1 MITPLVDPVV
11 TSNAVES
18 ISSWQPT
25 LTGILIVLMIGTMAV
40 GRFGADLVMMGTL
53 LILLLAGILQP
64 SEAIAGF
71 ANEGVITVAMLYIVA
86 SAMRETGAMARITTM
101 VLGKPKTER
110 SAQMKL
116 AIPVAF
122 LSAFINNTPIVAMF
136 LPTLSNVARRCSFS
150 PSKLYMPLSFAS
162 ILGGVCTLIGT
173 STNVVVAKLLDDEQL
188 LGPTGETLKFG
199 MFTLAKVGLPIA
211 IVGLLYILFFGRK
224 LLPDRISPM
233 EDAETHDEGYHA
245 ALRVETNS
253 PIVGKTVED
262 ADLRDLPGLF
272 LARIEREHSTLGAVA
287 PHERINAGDVLVF
300 VGQLDSV
307 VDLQQI
313 KGLVP
318 STLPSSDESIDE
330 LEDPHYRPNLRISE
344 AVVASNSSLVGL
356 TIKESGIRTRYG
368 AVVVAVRRQGQ
379 RLTGKLGEIRLRAGD
394 TLLLEAPPGF
404 GNRFTTSGD
413 FYLVNERI
421 TPAALRHDRAWAALA
436 VLALLVTILT
446 FGVLP
451 PMTAAMLAAALMVI
465 TRCCTGP
472 QARHGVDFQI
482 LVVIGAAFGIGTA
495 MTKTGLASD
504 IAHTITELVSALGPY
519 GLLASI
525 YILTSVFTATMT
537 NNAAAVLM
545 FPIALAVAIEQQFN
559 PMPFI
564 VAITVAASCEF
575 STPIGYQTN
584 LMVMGPGG
592 YKWTDYTKFG
602 LPLTIICGLICVALA
617 PSAFGGF

>member
-1 MITPLVDPVV
+1 MIEAWEP
-11 TSNAVES
+11 
-18 ISSWQPT
+18 I
-25 LTGILIVLMIGTMAV
+25 LTGVLILLMVGTLAM
-40 GRFGADLVMMGTL
+40 GRFGADIIMMGCL
-53 LILLLAGILQP
+53 LVLLLTGILEP
-64 SEAIAGF
+64 EEAIAGF
-71 ANEGVITVAMLYIVA
+71 ANQAVITVAMLYIVA
-86 SAMRETGAMARITTM
+86 TAMRETGAMARITSI
-101 VLGKPKTER
+101 VLGRPKTER

-116 AIPVAF
+116 SIPVAIM
-122 LSAFINNTPIVAMF
+122 SAFINNTPIVAMF
-136 LPTLSNVARRCSFS
+136 LPTLSTVARRCSFS

-173 STNVVVAKLLDDEQL
+173 STNVVIAKLLIDSDLTANGLPVSESNPA
-188 LGPTGETLKFG
+188 LGFG

-211 IVGLLYILFFGRK
+211 IIGLIYILVFGRK
-224 LLPDRISPM
+224 LLPDRISPIQ
-233 EDAETHDEGYHA
+233 DAEDHEEGYHA

-272 LARIEREHSTLGAVA
+272 LARIEREHATLGAVS
-287 PHERINAGDVLVF
+287 PQETINAGDVLVF
-300 VGQLDSV
+300 VGQIDSV

-318 STLPSSDESIDE
+318 STLPHSDESIDE
-330 LEDPHYRPNLRISE
+330 AQDPHYRPNLCISE
-344 AVVASNSSLVGL
+344 AVISNNSSLVGL

-379 RLTGKLGEIRLRAGD
+379 RLTGKLGEIRLRSGD

-404 GNRFTTSGD
+404 GDRFMTSGD

-421 TPAALRHDRAWAALA
+421 TPAALRHDRAWIALA
-436 VLALLVTILT
+436 VLAVLVVILS
-446 FGVLP
+446 FGFLD
-451 PMTAAMLAAALMVI
+451 PMTAAMFAAGLMVL

-472 QARHGVDFQI
+472 QARRGVDFQI

-504 IAHTITELVSALGPY
+504 IAITITSAVSAMGPW
-519 GLLASI
+519 GLLAAV
-525 YILTSVFTATMT
+525 YALTSIFTATMT

-545 FPIALAVAIEQQFN
+545 FPIAVAVAAQQELN

-602 LPLTIICGLICVALA
+602 GPLTILCGAVCVVLA
-617 PSAFGGF
+617 PIVFGGF

>member
-1 MITPLVDPVV
+1 MIAQLSD
-11 TSNAVES
+11 NWES
-18 ISSWQPT
+18 IV
-25 LTGILIVLMIGTMAV
+25 TGALIISMIATMAI
-40 GRFGADLVMMGTL
+40 GRFGPDLVMMGGL
-53 LILLLAGILQP
+53 LILLLTGILEP
-64 SEAIAGF
+64 AEAVAGF
-71 ANEGVITVAMLYIVA
+71 ANQAVTTVAMLYIVA
-86 SAMRETGAMARITTM
+86 SAMRETGAMARITAI
-101 VLGKPKTER
+101 VLGKPKSER

-116 AIPVAF
+116 ALPVAVM
-122 LSAFINNTPIVAMF
+122 SAFVNNTPIVAMF
-136 LPTLSNVARRCSFS
+136 LPTLATVARRCSFS

-173 STNVVVAKLLDDEQL
+173 STNVVVAKLLDDEHL
-188 LGPTGETLKFG
+188 LGPTGEQLKFG
-199 MFTLAKVGLPIA
+199 MFTIAKVGLPIA
-211 IVGLLYILFFGRK
+211 IAGLLYILFFGRK
-224 LLPDRISPM
+224 LLPDRIAPID
-233 EDAETHDEGYHA
+233 DAQAHDEGYHA
-245 ALRVETNS
+245 ALRVEPNS
-253 PIVGKTVED
+253 SIVGKTVEE

-272 LARIEREHSTLGAVA
+272 LARIERQHSTLGAVS

-318 STLPSSDESIDE
+318 STLPHSDESIDE
-330 LEDPHYRPNLRISE
+330 QQDPHYRPNLRISE
-344 AVVASNSSLVGL
+344 AVISNNSSLEGQ

-379 RLTGKLGEIRLRAGD
+379 RLAGKLGEIRLRPGD

-404 GNRFTTSGD
+404 GDRFTTSTD

-436 VLALLVTILT
+436 VLALLVVILS
-446 FGVLP
+446 FGILP
-451 PMTAAMLAAALMVI
+451 PMTAAMLAAGLI
-465 TRCCTGP
+465 ILTRCCTGP
-472 QARHGVDFQI
+472 QARRGVDFQI
-482 LVVIGAAFGIGTA
+482 LVVIGASFGIGTA
-495 MTKTGLASD
+495 MTNTGLAAN
-504 IAHTITELVSALGPY
+504 IAHTIVQTVQALGPV
-519 GLLASI
+519 GFLAAI
-525 YILTSVFTATMT
+525 YALTSVFTATMT

-545 FPIALAVAIEQQFN
+545 FPIAIAVAAEQTLN

-592 YKWTDYTKFG
+592 YKWSDYTRFG
-602 LPLTIICGLICVALA
+602 GPLTILCGIICVLLA
-617 PSAFGGF
+617 PYAFGGF

>member
-1 MITPLVDPVV
+1 MIETWEP
-11 TSNAVES
+11 
-18 ISSWQPT
+18 I
-25 LTGILIVLMIGTMAV
+25 LTGILILMMVATMAM
-40 GRFGADLVMMGTL
+40 GRFGPDLIMMGGL
-53 LILLLAGILQP
+53 LVLLLTGILEP
-64 SEAIAGF
+64 GEAVAGF
-71 ANEGVITVAMLYIVA
+71 ANQGVITVAMLYIVA
-86 SAMRETGAMARITTM
+86 TAMRETGAMARITAI
-101 VLGKPKTER
+101 VLGRPKTER

-116 AIPVAF
+116 AIPVAIM
-122 LSAFINNTPIVAMF
+122 SAFINNTPIVAMF
-136 LPTLSNVARRCSFS
+136 LPTLSGLARRCSFS

-173 STNVVVAKLLDDEQL
+173 STNVVVAKLLSDENLISPSGEQL
-188 LGPTGETLKFG
+188 RFG

-211 IVGLLYILFFGRK
+211 IAGLLYILVFGRK
-224 LLPDRISPM
+224 LLPDRITPIQ
-233 EDAETHDEGYHA
+233 DAEAHDEGYHA
-245 ALRVETNS
+245 ALRVEPGS
-253 PIVGKTVED
+253 PIVGKTVEN

-272 LARIEREHSTLGAVA
+272 LARIERQHTTLGAVS
-287 PHERINAGDVLVF
+287 PHEVINAGDVLVF
-300 VGQLDSV
+300 VGHLDSL

-330 LEDPHYRPNLRISE
+330 LEDPHYRPNLTISE

-379 RLTGKLGEIRLRAGD
+379 RLSGKLGEIRLRAGD

-404 GNRFTTSGD
+404 GDRFMTSGD

-436 VLALLVTILT
+436 VLALLVIILT
-446 FGVLP
+446 FAVLD
-451 PMTAAMLAAALMVI
+451 PMTASMLAAALMVL

-472 QARHGVDFQI
+472 QARRGVDFQI

-495 MTKTGLASD
+495 MTNTGLAAT
-504 IAHTITELVSALGPY
+504 IATTITSAVAAFGPW
-519 GLLASI
+519 GLLATV
-525 YILTSVFTATMT
+525 YVLTSVFTATMT

-545 FPIALAVAIEQQFN
+545 FPIAIAVAAQQELN
-559 PMPFI
+559 PMPFV

-592 YKWTDYTKFG
+592 YKWTDYTRFG
-602 LPLTIICGLICVALA
+602 LPLTILCGLICVLLA
-617 PSAFGGF
+617 PLAFGGF

>member
-1 MITPLVDPVV
+1 MIE
-11 TSNAVES
+11 N
-18 ISSWQPT
+18 WQPI
-25 LTGILIVLMIGTMAV
+25 LTGILIVLMIGTMATA
-40 GRFGADLVMMGTL
+40 RFGPDLVMMGGL
-53 LILLLAGILQP
+53 LILLLTGILEPQ
-64 SEAIAGF
+64 EAVAGF
-71 ANEGVITVAMLYIVA
+71 ANQAVITVAMLYIVA
-86 SAMRETGAMARITTM
+86 SAMRETGAMARITAI
-101 VLGKPKTER
+101 VLGKPKSER

-116 AIPVAF
+116 ALPVA
-122 LSAFINNTPIVAMF
+122 LMSAFVNNTPIVAMF
-136 LPTLSNVARRCSFS
+136 LPTLATVARRCSFS

-173 STNVVVAKLLDDEQL
+173 STNVVVAKLLDDEHL
-188 LGPTGETLKFG
+188 LGPAGEQLKLG
-199 MFTLAKVGLPIA
+199 MFTIAKVGLPIA
-211 IVGLLYILFFGRK
+211 IVGLLYIFIFGRK
-224 LLPDRISPM
+224 LLPDRIAPID
-233 EDAETHDEGYHA
+233 DAQAHDEGYHA
-245 ALRVETNS
+245 ALRVEPNS
-253 PIVGKTVED
+253 PIVGKTVEE

-272 LARIEREHSTLGAVA
+272 LSRIEREHSTLGAVS
-287 PHERINAGDVLVF
+287 PHERINEGDVLVF

-318 STLPSSDESIDE
+318 STLPHSGDSIDE
-330 LEDPHYRPNLRISE
+330 QQDPHYRPNLRISE
-344 AVVASNSSLVGL
+344 AVISNNSSLAGL

-379 RLTGKLGEIRLRAGD
+379 RLSGKLGEIRLRAGD

-404 GNRFTTSGD
+404 GDRFTTSGD

-436 VLALLVTILT
+436 VLALLVVILS

-451 PMTAAMLAAALMVI
+451 PMTAAMLAAGLMI
-465 TRCCTGP
+465 LTRCCTGP
-472 QARHGVDFQI
+472 QARRGVDFQI
-482 LVVIGAAFGIGTA
+482 LVVIGASFGIGTA
-495 MTKTGLASD
+495 MTNTGLAAN
-504 IAHTITELVSALGPY
+504 IAHTIVLAVQTLGPI
-519 GLLASI
+519 GLLAAI
-525 YILTSVFTATMT
+525 YALTSVFTATMT

-545 FPIALAVAIEQQFN
+545 FPIAIAVAAEQQLN

-592 YKWTDYTKFG
+592 YKWTDYTRFG
-602 LPLTIICGLICVALA
+602 GPLTILCGIICVLLA
-617 PSAFGGF
+617 PYAFGGF